1 MAKASSNI
9 VHALPAS
16 GRKPAGGRVAVLTD
30 TVLYLS
36 DDPDPATA
44 WPGDPK
50 KYGTGFGQFKPEGS
64 ALLSDQFL
72 HQAAPTAAR
81 TN

>member
-1 MAKASSNI
+1 M
-9 VHALPAS
+9 
-16 GRKPAGGRVAVLTD
+16 LTD

-64 ALLSDQFL
+64 ALLSDHLRYLDGGAYRGKDQL
-72 HQAAPTAAR
+72 IDPRTGPAR
-81 TN
+81 

>member
-1 MAKASSNI
+1 MAKANSNI
-9 VHALPAS
+9 VHALAGIGEKT
-16 GRKPAGGRVAVLTD
+16 GRWPVAVLTD

-64 ALLSDQFL
+64 ALLSDHL
-72 HQAAPTAAR
+72 RYLDGGT
-81 TN
+81 